1 MSTDL
6 IQFTIISRWKHVLRG
21 TGVVVTVKMRAAGE
35 TELRV
40 AGSLTMTDAQWNML
54 QTQLC
59 PSGYSGKCAVE
70 IKDAESEW

>member
-1 MSTDL
+1 MTDL
-6 IQFTIISRWKHVLRG
+6 IQFRVISRWKHAKLG
-21 TGVVVTVKMRAAGE
+21 AGVAVAVKMRAADE

-40 AGSLTMTDAQWNML
+40 AGSLTMTDAQWDML

-59 PSGYSGKCAVE
+59 PSGYSGQCAME

>member
-1 MSTDL
+1 MTAL
-6 IQFTIISRWKHVLRG
+6 IQFTILSRWKHATRG
-21 TGVVVTVKMRAAGE
+21 TGVAVTVKMRADGE

-40 AGSLTMTDAQWNML
+40 AGSLTMTDAAWNML

-70 IKDAESEW
+70 IIEQSEDW